1 MSDNQANMPLPSSMA
16 TDLAELK
23 DIEKV
28 ITSQLTELGQKIDN
42 SFSKAAEFVND
53 VTEVASSFAKSSNA
67 RNAIQVI
74 GTAASATVKGVGDAY
89 SAYKYNKALDA
100 LLKQKQAIAEVKIS
114 AIEKLQPKLEHMT
127 DNYSKLL
134 NTFTSKE
141 YDLEKIQQTSY
152 SEPLYN
158 NIDKLLAMLRAI
170 LYNKTMAEYIHAEYT
185 AWLKGNHQSK
195 LRQPTYWDINEKLT
209 DYLNNPNMLEL
220 IDKYSTITTG
230 NISGNEVCFL
240 HDQQLMSFAMSLNS
254 NKLFNRSALG
264 KCLGR
269 PFTSFDKDMFI
280 IQNNNPVLLPSPDFF
295 ETYRDAVSEYNNI
308 YDRMN
313 WKISM
318 VRLFGLIFVVGLI
331 GSILTLFDGDI
342 GVGLLGICF
351 NGTLSYLFYVKL
363 IESIKENNNVNL
375 KTIANNSKK
384 EYKTAAGYVAIRKKR
399 LEKKD
404 VLNSFLSNF
413 S

>member
-28 ITSQLTELGQKIDN
+28 ITSQLTELGQKIDS
-42 SFSKAAEFVND
+42 SFSKAAEFVNNI
-53 VTEVASSFAKSSNA
+53 TEVASSFAKSSKT
-67 RNAIQVI
+67 RNTIQFI

-89 SAYKYNKALDA
+89 SAYKYNNALDA

-134 NTFTSKE
+134 NNFTSKE

-280 IQNNNPVLLPSPDFF
+280 IQDNNPVLLPSPDFF

-351 NGTLSYLFYVKL
+351 NGTLSYLFYVKI

>member
-280 IQNNNPVLLPSPDFF
+280 IQDNNPVLLPSPDFF

-318 VRLFGLIFVVGLI
+318 VRLFGLVMF
-331 GSILTLFDGDI
+331 
-342 GVGLLGICF
+342 
-351 NGTLSYLFYVKL
+351 
-363 IESIKENNNVNL
+363 
-375 KTIANNSKK
+375 KK
-384 EYKTAAGYVAIRKKR
+384 
-399 LEKKD
+399 
-404 VLNSFLSNF
+404 
-413 S
+413 

>member
-280 IQNNNPVLLPSPDFF
+280 IQDNNPVLLPSPDFF

-351 NGTLSYLFYVKL
+351 NGTLSYLFYVKI

-384 EYKTAAGYVAIRKKR
+384 EYKTAAGYVAIRKKS
-399 LEKKD
+399 LKKKD

>member
-28 ITSQLTELGQKIDN
+28 ITSQLTELGQKIDS
-42 SFSKAAEFVND
+42 SFSKAAEFVNNI
-53 VTEVASSFAKSSNA
+53 TEVASSFAKSSKT
-67 RNAIQVI
+67 RNTIQFI

-280 IQNNNPVLLPSPDFF
+280 IQDNNPVLLPSPDFF

-351 NGTLSYLFYVKL
+351 NGTLSYLFYVKI

>member
-280 IQNNNPVLLPSPDFF
+280 IQDNNPVLLPSPDFF

-318 VRLFGLIFVVGLI
+318 VRLFGLIFIVGLI

-351 NGTLSYLFYVKL
+351 NGTLSYLFYVKI

>member
-53 VTEVASSFAKSSNA
+53 VTEVASSFAKSSKT
-67 RNAIQVI
+67 RNTIQFI

-158 NIDKLLAMLRAI
+158 NIDKLLSMLRAI

-280 IQNNNPVLLPSPDFF
+280 IQDNNPVLLPSPDFF

-351 NGTLSYLFYVKL
+351 NGTFSYLFYVKI
-363 IESIKENNNVNL
+363 IESIKKNNNVNL

>member
-158 NIDKLLAMLRAI
+158 NIDKLLSMLRAI

-280 IQNNNPVLLPSPDFF
+280 IQDNNPVLLPSPDFF

-351 NGTLSYLFYVKL
+351 NGTLSYLFYVKI

>member
-152 SEPLYN
+152 SETLYN

-280 IQNNNPVLLPSPDFF
+280 IQDNNPVLLPSPDFF

-313 WKISM
+313 WNISM

>member
-28 ITSQLTELGQKIDN
+28 ITSQLTELGQKIDS
-42 SFSKAAEFVND
+42 SFSKAAEFVNNI
-53 VTEVASSFAKSSNA
+53 TEVASSFAKSSKT
-67 RNAIQVI
+67 RNTIQFI

-134 NTFTSKE
+134 NNFTSKE

-280 IQNNNPVLLPSPDFF
+280 IQDNNPVLLPSPDFF

-351 NGTLSYLFYVKL
+351 NGTLSYLFYVKI

>member
-280 IQNNNPVLLPSPDFF
+280 IQDNNPVLLPSPDFF

-384 EYKTAAGYVAIRKKR
+384 EYKPAAGYVAIRKKR

>member
-28 ITSQLTELGQKIDN
+28 ITSQLTELGQKIDS
-42 SFSKAAEFVND
+42 SFSKAAEFVNNI
-53 VTEVASSFAKSSNA
+53 TEVASSFAKSSKT
-67 RNAIQVI
+67 RNTIQFI

-134 NTFTSKE
+134 NNFTSKE

-158 NIDKLLAMLRAI
+158 NIDKLLSMLRAI

-280 IQNNNPVLLPSPDFF
+280 IQDNNPVLLPSPDFF

-351 NGTLSYLFYVKL
+351 NGTLSYLFYVKI

>member
-53 VTEVASSFAKSSNA
+53 VTEVASSFAKSSKT
-67 RNAIQVI
+67 RNTIQFI

-134 NTFTSKE
+134 NNFTSKE

-158 NIDKLLAMLRAI
+158 NIDKLLSMLRAI

-185 AWLKGNHQSK
+185 AWLNGEHQSK
-195 LRQPTYWDINEKLT
+195 LRQPTYWTINEKLT
-209 DYLNNPNMLEL
+209 
-220 IDKYSTITTG
+220 
-230 NISGNEVCFL
+230 
-240 HDQQLMSFAMSLNS
+240 
-254 NKLFNRSALG
+254 
-264 KCLGR
+264 
-269 PFTSFDKDMFI
+269 
-280 IQNNNPVLLPSPDFF
+280 
-295 ETYRDAVSEYNNI
+295 YN
-308 YDRMN
+308 
-313 WKISM
+313 
-318 VRLFGLIFVVGLI
+318 L
-331 GSILTLFDGDI
+331 
-342 GVGLLGICF
+342 
-351 NGTLSYLFYVKL
+351 
-363 IESIKENNNVNL
+363 
-375 KTIANNSKK
+375 
-384 EYKTAAGYVAIRKKR
+384 
-399 LEKKD
+399 
-404 VLNSFLSNF
+404 
-413 S
+413 

>member
-28 ITSQLTELGQKIDN
+28 ITSQLTELGQKIDS
-42 SFSKAAEFVND
+42 SFSKAAEFVNN
-53 VTEVASSFAKSSNA
+53 VTEVASSFAKSSKT
-67 RNAIQVI
+67 RNTIQFI

-134 NTFTSKE
+134 NNFTSKE

-158 NIDKLLAMLRAI
+158 NIDKLLSMLRAI

-280 IQNNNPVLLPSPDFF
+280 IQDNNPVLLPSPEFF

-351 NGTLSYLFYVKL
+351 NGTLSYLFYVKI

>member
-28 ITSQLTELGQKIDN
+28 ITSQLTELGQKIDS
-42 SFSKAAEFVND
+42 SFSKAAEFVNN

-280 IQNNNPVLLPSPDFF
+280 IQDNNPVLLPSPDFF

-318 VRLFGLIFVVGLI
+318 VRLFGLIFIVGLI

-351 NGTLSYLFYVKL
+351 NGTFSYLFYVKI
-363 IESIKENNNVNL
+363 IESIKKNNNVNL
-375 KTIANNSKK
+375 KTIANNGKK

>member
-28 ITSQLTELGQKIDN
+28 ITSQLTELGQKIDS
-42 SFSKAAEFVND
+42 SFSKAAEFVNNI
-53 VTEVASSFAKSSNA
+53 TEVASSFAKSSKT
-67 RNAIQVI
+67 RNTIQFI

-240 HDQQLMSFAMSLNS
+240 HDQQLMSFAGLISSDIVKRN
-254 NKLFNRSALG
+254 
-264 KCLGR
+264 
-269 PFTSFDKDMFI
+269 FTSFDKDMFI
-280 IQNNNPVLLPSPDFF
+280 IQDNNPVLLPSPDFF

-351 NGTLSYLFYVKL
+351 NGTLSYLFYVKI
-363 IESIKENNNVNL
+363 IESIKENNKVNL

>member
-28 ITSQLTELGQKIDN
+28 ITSQLTELGQKIDS
-42 SFSKAAEFVND
+42 SFSKAAEFVNN
-53 VTEVASSFAKSSNA
+53 VTEVASSFAKSSKT
-67 RNAIQVI
+67 RNTIQFI

-134 NTFTSKE
+134 NNFTSKE

-158 NIDKLLAMLRAI
+158 NIDKLLSMLRAI

-269 PFTSFDKDMFI
+269 PFTSFDNDMFI
-280 IQNNNPVLLPSPDFF
+280 IQDNNPILLPSPDFF

-313 WKISM
+313 WKISI
-318 VRLFGLIFVVGLI
+318 VKLFGLIFVVGLI

-351 NGTLSYLFYVKL
+351 NGTLSYLFYVKI

>member
-158 NIDKLLAMLRAI
+158 NIDKLLSMLRAI

-280 IQNNNPVLLPSPDFF
+280 IQDNNPVLLPSPDFF

>member
-185 AWLKGNHQSK
+185 AWLNGEHQSK

-280 IQNNNPVLLPSPDFF
+280 IQDNNPVLLPSPDFF

-351 NGTLSYLFYVKL
+351 NGTLSYLFYVKI

>member
-16 TDLAELK
+16 TDFAELK

-67 RNAIQVI
+67 RNSIQVI

-280 IQNNNPVLLPSPDFF
+280 IQDNNPVLLPSPDFF

-351 NGTLSYLFYVKL
+351 NGTLSYLFYVKI

>member
-152 SEPLYN
+152 SETLYN

-280 IQNNNPVLLPSPDFF
+280 IQDNNPVLLPSPDFF

-351 NGTLSYLFYVKL
+351 NGTLSYLFYVKI

>member
-280 IQNNNPVLLPSPDFF
+280 IQDNNPVLLPSPDFF

-351 NGTLSYLFYVKL
+351 NGTLSYLFYVKI

>member
-280 IQNNNPVLLPSPDFF
+280 IQDNNPVLLPSPDFF

-351 NGTLSYLFYVKL
+351 NGTLSYLFYVKI
-363 IESIKENNNVNL
+363 IESIKDNNNVNL

>member
-280 IQNNNPVLLPSPDFF
+280 IQDNNPVLLPSPDFF

-351 NGTLSYLFYVKL
+351 NGTLSYLFYVKI

-384 EYKTAAGYVAIRKKR
+384 EYKTAAGYVAIRKKS

>member
-53 VTEVASSFAKSSNA
+53 VTEVASSFAKSSKT
-67 RNAIQVI
+67 RNTIQFI

-158 NIDKLLAMLRAI
+158 NIDKLLSMLRAI

-280 IQNNNPVLLPSPDFF
+280 IQDNNPVLLPSPDFF

-351 NGTLSYLFYVKL
+351 NGTLSYLFYVKI

>member
-280 IQNNNPVLLPSPDFF
+280 IQDNNPVLLPSPDFF

-351 NGTLSYLFYVKL
+351 NGTLSYLFYVKI

-384 EYKTAAGYVAIRKKR
+384 EYKTAAGYVVIRKKR

>member
-28 ITSQLTELGQKIDN
+28 ITSQLTELGQKIDS
-42 SFSKAAEFVND
+42 SFSKAAEFVNNI
-53 VTEVASSFAKSSNA
+53 TEVASSFAKSSKT
-67 RNAIQVI
+67 RNTIQFI

-280 IQNNNPVLLPSPDFF
+280 IQDNNPVLLPSPDFF

>member
-1 MSDNQANMPLPSSMA
+1 MSANQANMPLPSSMA

-134 NTFTSKE
+134 NNFTSKE

-158 NIDKLLAMLRAI
+158 NIDKLLSMLRAI

-280 IQNNNPVLLPSPDFF
+280 IQDNNPVLLPSPDFF

-331 GSILTLFDGDI
+331 GSILTLFDGNI

-351 NGTLSYLFYVKL
+351 NGTLSYLFYVKI

>member
-28 ITSQLTELGQKIDN
+28 ITSQLTELGQKIDS
-42 SFSKAAEFVND
+42 SFSKAAEFVNN
-53 VTEVASSFAKSSNA
+53 VTEVASSFAKSSKT
-67 RNAIQVI
+67 RNTIQFI

-280 IQNNNPVLLPSPDFF
+280 IQDNNPVLLPSPDFF

-351 NGTLSYLFYVKL
+351 NGTLSYLFYVKI

>member
-152 SEPLYN
+152 SEPLYD

-280 IQNNNPVLLPSPDFF
+280 IQDNNPVLLPSPDFF

-351 NGTLSYLFYVKL
+351 NGTLSYLFYVKI

>member
-28 ITSQLTELGQKIDN
+28 ITSQLTELGQKIDS
-42 SFSKAAEFVND
+42 SFSKAAEFVNNI
-53 VTEVASSFAKSSNA
+53 TEVASSFAKSSKT
-67 RNAIQVI
+67 RNTIQFI

-280 IQNNNPVLLPSPDFF
+280 IQDNNPVLLPSPDFF

-351 NGTLSYLFYVKL
+351 NGTLSYLFYVKI

-375 KTIANNSKK
+375 KTVANNSKK

>member
-1 MSDNQANMPLPSSMA
+1 MSDNQANMPLPSCMA

-280 IQNNNPVLLPSPDFF
+280 IQDNNPVLLPSPDFF

-351 NGTLSYLFYVKL
+351 NGTLSYLFYVKI

>member
-28 ITSQLTELGQKIDN
+28 ITSQLTELGQKIDS
-42 SFSKAAEFVND
+42 SFSKAAEFVNNI
-53 VTEVASSFAKSSNA
+53 TEVASSFAKSSKT
-67 RNAIQVI
+67 RNTIQFI

-158 NIDKLLAMLRAI
+158 NIDKLLSMLRAI

-280 IQNNNPVLLPSPDFF
+280 IQDNNPVLLPSPDFF

>member
-127 DNYSKLL
+127 DNYSNLL

-280 IQNNNPVLLPSPDFF
+280 IQDNNPVLLPSPDFF

-351 NGTLSYLFYVKL
+351 NGTLSYLFYVKI

>member
-280 IQNNNPVLLPSPDFF
+280 IQDNNPVLLPSPDFF

-351 NGTLSYLFYVKL
+351 NGTLSYLFYVKI
-363 IESIKENNNVNL
+363 IESIKKNNNVNL

>member
-280 IQNNNPVLLPSPDFF
+280 IQDNNPVLLPSPDFF

-331 GSILTLFDGDI
+331 GSILTLIDGDI

-351 NGTLSYLFYVKL
+351 NGTLSYLFYVKI
-363 IESIKENNNVNL
+363 IESIKDNNNVNL

>member
-134 NTFTSKE
+134 NNFTSKE

-209 DYLNNPNMLEL
+209 DYLNNPNILEL

-280 IQNNNPVLLPSPDFF
+280 IQDNNPVLLPSPDFF

-351 NGTLSYLFYVKL
+351 NGTLSYLFYVKI

>member
-220 IDKYSTITTG
+220 IDTYSTITTG

-280 IQNNNPVLLPSPDFF
+280 IQDNNPVLLPSPDFF

-351 NGTLSYLFYVKL
+351 NGTLSYLFYVKI

>member
-280 IQNNNPVLLPSPDFF
+280 IQDNNPVLLPSPDFF

-331 GSILTLFDGDI
+331 GSILTLFDGAI

-351 NGTLSYLFYVKL
+351 NGTLSYLFYVKI